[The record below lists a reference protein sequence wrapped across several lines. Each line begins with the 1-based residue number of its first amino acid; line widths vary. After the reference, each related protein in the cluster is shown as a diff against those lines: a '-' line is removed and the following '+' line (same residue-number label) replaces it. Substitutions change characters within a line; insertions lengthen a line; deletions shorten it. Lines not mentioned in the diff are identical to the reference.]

1 MGRAWIAR
9 VPRLRGR
16 GMAPGVNQ
24 TVVITI
30 DGGSA
35 IVYGVAIDNVTGN
48 GTLQVARR
56 TQE

>member
-1 MGRAWIAR
+1 
-9 VPRLRGR
+9 
-16 GMAPGVNQ
+16 MAPGVNQ
-24 TVVITI
+24 SVVITI